1 MDNTNFSQ
9 KKTKKYEC
17 NLCNFLSSNKRDFNI
32 HLETKKHKMREIIS
46 NNNDFP
52 QNLARFE
59 CECGKS
65 YKHKPN
71 LYAHRKKCDYEVKQ
85 LSILKEN
92 GEEGINYKEMFLQ
105 ILKKTDTL
113 HDLIIEQNKIIHE
126 KDKTINELIP
136 KIGSNTN
143 ISDTHGNNNLNTNSF
158 NKNFNLCVFLNE
170 NFKDAISMD
179 EFVKK
184 IEVSL
189 TDLLFTKQKGLVNGL
204 SNIFVK
210 NLNSLP
216 IKKRPLWCGDKK
228 RKKLFIKDEIWNE
241 DVNNTKTKQAI
252 KDVSKV
258 QVKSIQKYTENNP
271 DWKEKENKKEE
282 YISIVKNATADIN
295 EKEEQVINKLIEN
308 IYFQNQNQNIT
319 E

>member
-1 MDNTNFSQ
+1 MDTNDLAQKSTNNYDCLFCEYFTYNKNHFNRHLQTIKHKKRSILINTNDLAQ
-9 KKTKKYEC
+9 KST
-17 NLCNFLSSNKRDFNI
+17 
-32 HLETKKHKMREIIS
+32 T
-46 NNNDFP
+46 
-52 QNLARFE
+52 FE

-65 YKHKPN
+65 YKHKPS
-71 LYAHRKKCDYEVKQ
+71 LYNHRKKCDYEVKQ

-92 GEEGINYKEMFLQ
+92 GEEEIDYKEMFKVLLQ
-105 ILKKTDTL
+105 QNNIL
-113 HDLIIEQNKIIHE
+113 QNTI
-126 KDKTINELIP
+126 KDLIP

-241 DVNNTKTKQAI
+241 HVNNTKTKQAI

-258 QVKSIQKYTENNP
+258 QVKSIQKYTQENP

-282 YISIVKNATADIN
+282 YISIVKNVTAEIT
-295 EKEEQVINKLIEN
+295 EKENEVISKLIDS
-308 IYFQNQNQNIT
+308 IYFQNQNKNII